1 MRILFATDG
10 GGAADAAATLLE
22 RLGDRDRLRVDVL
35 SVASFDLALAEA
47 EARRGYSPEAAR
59 DHAER
64 IAHEGVDRL
73 SRAGFDAEPH
83 VATGHP
89 TLEILHAIDELGC
102 DLVLVGAGRRTWLGQ
117 LLLGSVS
124 TAILQAAPSAVL
136 VVRDAGEGSEPV
148 RVTVGADGSDAA
160 QHATRS
166 LSELADPQR
175 CSVLVVS
182 VADATERGSQGLH
195 GTFPPERATAHGDR
209 LLSTLAE
216 GGLSAQMRVAE
227 GHPAQCL
234 LEEADRGGHDLVV
247 VGSRGGGSVTR
258 TPLGSV
264 SDKLVRL
271 TRATLVG
278 R

>member
-124 TAILQAAPSAVL
+124 TAILQAAPSTVL
-136 VVRDAGEGSEPV
+136 VVRDAGEGSEHV
-148 RVTVGADGSDAA
+148 R
-160 QHATRS
+160 
-166 LSELADPQR
+166 
-175 CSVLVVS
+175 VLVVS